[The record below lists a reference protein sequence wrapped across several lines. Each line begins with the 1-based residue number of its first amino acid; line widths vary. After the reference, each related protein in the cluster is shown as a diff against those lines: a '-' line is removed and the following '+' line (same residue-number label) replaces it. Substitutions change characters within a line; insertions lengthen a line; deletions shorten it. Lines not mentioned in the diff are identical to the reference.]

1 MTDKSTLIQ
10 PDRGQPA
17 IGLHLVNKAGF
28 PDWLRTLSAGQRAAI
43 KAQKF
48 EGGGYETAI
57 VPDGSNDSGTWFAV
71 GGVADPAQLSS
82 WCLAKL
88 AEILPA
94 GVYRLAQGSPGQKEP
109 GRALHGWQTAQ
120 YKFTRYLSD
129 APADATRV
137 LLTKDVAAIE
147 PARAE
152 AEAVMLVR
160 DLVNTPAEDMGP
172 AALEAEAARL
182 AKVHGA
188 HLKVAHGDALERGFP
203 LVHAVGRAAA
213 RSHAPRMIELEWGDP
228 AHPRIAIVGKGVC
241 FDSGGLDI
249 KPSSGMLLMKKDMG
263 GAAHA
268 LALAGLVMGAGLK
281 VRLHLLVP
289 AVENAIAGNAM
300 RPGDVFRARG
310 SDTASGLS
318 VEITNT
324 DAEGRLVLADAL
336 VRACEEKPEF
346 VLDFA
351 TLTGAARVA
360 LGPDLPAMF
369 ARRDETAQALLDAGL
384 ARDDAVWRLPL
395 PDAYREWLKSDI
407 ADLQNSPPGGFAG
420 ASVAALFLDR
430 FVAEGVDWAHFDT
443 FAWRPVGKPGRP
455 RGGEALGLR
464 AAWGMLQARYG

>member
-1 MTDKSTLIQ
+1 MTDKSALIQ

-17 IGLHLVNKAGF
+17 IAVHLVNKAGF
-28 PDWLRTLSAGQRAAI
+28 SDWLRGLNAGQRAALE
-43 KAQKF
+43 AQKF

-57 VPDGSNDSGTWFAV
+57 VPDGDGWFAV

-88 AEILPA
+88 AEVLPE
-94 GVYRLAQGSPGQKEP
+94 GTYRLAQGSSGQNGP
-109 GRALHGWQTAQ
+109 GRAIHGWQTAQ
-120 YKFTRYLSD
+120 YKFARYLSE
-129 APADATRV
+129 APADANRV

-203 LVHAVGRAAA
+203 LCHAVGRAAA

-249 KPSSGMLLMKKDMG
+249 KPSAGMLLMKKDMG

-310 SDTASGLS
+310 PEGGHGLS

-369 ARRDETAQALLDAGL
+369 TRRDETAQALLDAGL

-395 PDAYREWLKSDI
+395 PDAYREWLKSDV
-407 ADLQNSPPGGFAG
+407 ADLQNSPAGGFAG

-443 FAWRPVGKPGRP
+443 FAWRPVSKPGRP
-455 RGGEALGLR
+455 KGGEALGLR